1 MDNGHLTLNLMSLAV
16 LYSFAGLVGGT
27 SGIILI
33 FINKREIES
42 LRNLVA
48 DNVNGRYEKMDLAS
62 CKLNKN
68 NGMFDVCFPWN
79 AKKKKLMKL

>member
-48 DNVNGRYEKMDLAS
+48 DNVNGRYEKNGP
-62 CKLNKN
+62 CKLHT
-68 NGMFDVCFPWN
+68 
-79 AKKKKLMKL
+79 

>member
-1 MDNGHLTLNLMSLAV
+1 MTLEVVCRYGTIVNRGIIILETGGWHQVDHGHLTLNLTSLAV

-48 DNVNGRYEKMDLAS
+48 DNVNGR
-62 CKLNKN
+62 
-68 NGMFDVCFPWN
+68 
-79 AKKKKLMKL
+79 

>member
-48 DNVNGRYEKMDLAS
+48 DNVNGRYEKIDLAS
-62 CKLNKN
+62 CKLNKTMECLMFVFL
-68 NGMFDVCFPWN
+68 GMP
-79 AKKKKLMKL
+79 KKKN